1 MKTERVVYFSLIESD
16 GSECI
21 PSSVFLAQC
30 ENDEDETESKP
41 LAMTFRTYVRTICN
55 DQTILGTVS
64 LLLDD
69 DRWCLIPFETELVEG
84 QQYRFNVIRRPVQ
97 NSFFSSDSIKSD
109 PPNEM

>member
-16 GSECI
+16 GSESI

-30 ENDEDETESKP
+30 ENDEDETERKP

-84 QQYRFNVIRRPVQ
+84 QQYRFNVIHRPR
-97 NSFFSSDSIKSD
+97 SKSSKASAKAILA
-109 PPNEM
+109 PNL